1 MPKSIEGMM
10 NYIGLNLC
18 DTANGDGIRV
28 SLFVSGCTV
37 HCKDCFNKESWDFN
51 AGKPFD
57 ADVKMKILNALNE
70 PYIAGFSLLGGDPF
84 EPEHEKQLKALLR
97 VIKTTYPEKT
107 IWAWTGRRYENV
119 KDSPLMQYID
129 VLIDG
134 AYVDKLKV
142 KGQWHGSSN
151 QRVIEI
157 KHV

>member
-1 MPKSIEGMM
+1 M

-18 DTANGDGIRV
+18 DTANGPGVRV

-51 AGKPFD
+51 SGNQFN
-57 ADVKMKILNALNE
+57 ADVKMKILSALND

-107 IWAWTGRRYENV
+107 IWAWTGRRYESV

-142 KGQWHGSSN
+142 KGKWYGSSN